1 MKFHAGF
8 QAFVAPI
15 SLLFGIFGSYRCC
28 LVCVMLFSTSALNV
42 SCHSSSWELKLE
54 IVELICVE
62 GEKCRGRPALA
73 VKCTDFHSFVYCL
86 DTGRGGGEDRSFP
99 TSSVPLQ

>member
-15 SLLFGIFGSYRCC
+15 NLLFGIFGSYRCC

-42 SCHSSSWELKLE
+42 SCHSSSWELK
-54 IVELICVE
+54 IQPLIGVC
-62 GEKCRGRPALA
+62 
-73 VKCTDFHSFVYCL
+73 
-86 DTGRGGGEDRSFP
+86 
-99 TSSVPLQ
+99 